1 MSDLP
6 VTLALFG
13 GGIGYGEVLLIL
25 FVALLVFGRRL
36 PEVGRSLGQGL
47 NEFKR
52 GLKAPPDED
61 AEAEIKDAATSES
74 LPAPPE
80 APAPP
85 PPSEP
90 KEEAAE
96 ASDTEGEEKG

>member
-61 AEAEIKDAATSES
+61 AEVEIKDAATSES
-74 LPAPPE
+74 LPVPPAPSE
-80 APAPP
+80 APP
-85 PPSEP
+85 PNEQ
-90 KEEAAE
+90 AAE
-96 ASDTEGEEKG
+96 ASDTEGEDKG